1 MAVAVSASVSAVNDY
16 QKEKQFRKLQEF
28 ANAKK
33 LVFYNTFSKNRL
45 LYLEEVKKKRFIQT
59 IWFQET

>member
-1 MAVAVSASVSAVNDY
+1 MKAWIEGFAIFMAVAVSASVSAVNDF

-33 LVFYNTFSKNRL
+33 LVY
-45 LYLEEVKKKRFIQT
+45 
-59 IWFQET
+59 